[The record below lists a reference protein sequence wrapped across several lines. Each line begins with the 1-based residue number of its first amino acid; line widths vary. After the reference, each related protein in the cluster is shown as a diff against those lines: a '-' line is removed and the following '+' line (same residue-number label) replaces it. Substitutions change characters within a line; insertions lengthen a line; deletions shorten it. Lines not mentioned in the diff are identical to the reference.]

1 MVKLPVWSQPDNS
14 DKPPVALQ
22 PFPAMKPLRPST
34 LSRTLA
40 LIPPAVALLAP
51 PANAATNTFLKM
63 ENVAGESIDANHVD
77 WIDLFSWSFGATNS
91 PLAGNPSS
99 TTSAAS
105 LFTFTKALD
114 KSSPALF
121 LGCAQGTIYPTVTLE
136 LVKSTTSFMFYRI
149 TLNNVLI
156 SSINTTGHN
165 FDDKPG
171 ETVSLNFQ
179 KIKIEYFYP
188 DASGVTTA
196 APAVTW
202 NFATHSKD

>member
-1 MVKLPVWSQPDNS
+1 MN
-14 DKPPVALQ
+14 
-22 PFPAMKPLRPST
+22 PLRPST

-51 PANAATNTFLKM
+51 PANAATNMFLKM
-63 ENVAGESIDANHVD
+63 ENVAGESSDKDHVD
-77 WIDLFSWSFGATNS
+77 WINLTSFSFGASNS
-91 PLAGNPSS
+91 PAAGNPSS
-99 TTSAAS
+99 TTSVAS

-136 LVKSTTSFMFYRI
+136 LVNSTTSVTFYRM

-156 SSINTTGHN
+156 SSINTTGHLA
-165 FDDKPG
+165 DDKPA

-188 DASGVTTA
+188 DATGAITA
-196 APAVTW
+196 APPVGW
-202 NFATHSKD
+202 DFAAHLKY